1 MDNKNKNDFK
11 KVLFK
16 DKNDTKEKKEIEN
29 LTSMAENEFVD
40 ISNIKQWDPKTIP
53 ENFFIL
59 ISAKRRAG
67 KSWLVRHLLK
77 PIKDRFKH
85 AYLFSET
92 AHLQDPNP
100 FDFIPDCNKFDHF
113 DEEVIDQMLKNQNMI
128 KEKNM
133 KMKKSLQLPNPILIV
148 LDDVISGPEIRKSRA
163 LKSLATQ
170 GRHSNVSVICL
181 SQTISAKY
189 GFPSVIRDNLDIFIC
204 FTLHSCFNRD
214 TAAECFASI
223 VDKREGI
230 KLINSITQEKP
241 YQVAVFD
248 LSLTNV
254 KRYEDYVFKY
264 IAPDSLPKFMIGP
277 KDDKHD
283 KFITDTGDRLQAQ
296 VVFNIDASPLYPNF
310 IGFKIENNKFK

>member
-1 MDNKNKNDFK
+1 M
-11 KVLFK
+11 
-16 DKNDTKEKKEIEN
+16 KKEDASGIEN

-40 ISNIKQWDPKTIP
+40 ISNIREWDPETTP

-67 KSWLVRHLLK
+67 KSWLVRHILK
-77 PIKDRFKH
+77 PLKHRFKH

-100 FDFIPDCNKFDHF
+100 FDFIPDSNKYDHF
-113 DEEVIDQMLKNQNMI
+113 DEEILLQMIRNQNMI
-128 KEKNM
+128 KEKNL
-133 KMKKSLQLPNPILIV
+133 KLKKSLQLPNPILIV
-148 LDDVISGPEIRKSRA
+148 LDDVITGPQIRLSKA
-163 LKSLATQ
+163 LKALATQ

-189 GFPSVIRDNLDIFIC
+189 GFPSVIRDNLDLFIC

-223 VDKREGI
+223 VDKKEGI

-254 KRYEDYVFKY
+254 KRYQDYVFKY
-264 IAPDSLPKFMIGP
+264 IAPASLPKFMIGP
-277 KDDKHD
+277 KDEKYN
-283 KFITDTGDRLQAQ
+283 KFITDTGRRLQSS
-296 VVFNIDASPLYPNF
+296 VNF
-310 IGFKIENNKFK
+310 KLDKDLDVLNNIGFQLNFSKF

>member
-1 MDNKNKNDFK
+1 MK
-11 KVLFK
+11 KV
-16 DKNDTKEKKEIEN
+16 TKKSKPEKESKEHEDIGN
-29 LTSMAENEFVD
+29 LTSMEENEFVD
-40 ISNIKQWDPKTIP
+40 VSNIRTWDPETVP

-77 PIKDRFKH
+77 PIKNRFKH

-100 FDFIPDCNKFDHF
+100 FDFIPDSNKYDHF
-113 DEEVIDQMLKNQNMI
+113 DEVILGQMLMNQNAI
-128 KEKNM
+128 KEKNLM
-133 KMKKSLQLPNPILIV
+133 LKKSLQLPNPILII
-148 LDDVISGPEIRKSRA
+148 LDDVITGPEIRKSKA
-163 LKSLATQ
+163 LKALATQ

-223 VDKREGI
+223 VDKKEGI
-230 KLINSITQEKP
+230 KLINSITQEAP

-248 LSLTNV
+248 LSITNV
-254 KRYEDYVFKY
+254 KHYEDYVFKY

-277 KDDKHD
+277 KDEKYD
-283 KFITDTGDRLQAQ
+283 KFITDTGRRLQSSVA
-296 VVFNIDASPLYPNF
+296 FKIDNNPSLNT
-310 IGFKIENNKFK
+310 IGFQIDFNKF